1 VNDDDIT
8 TAIQQYVKQKY
19 ATEYPEETHPI
30 FLRDWV
36 LVAGLSSPNEHASL
50 VYVCRAPETT
60 NYAAEG
66 LIAIAE
72 RTQQS
77 DTTEE

>member
-1 VNDDDIT
+1 MDDGDIT

-19 ATEYPEETHPI
+19 ANDFPEDDPHV
-30 FLRDWV
+30 FLRDWL
-36 LVAGLSSPNEHASL
+36 LVAGLSSPNENASL

-66 LIAIAE
+66 LIAVAA
-72 RTQQS
+72 RTQQG